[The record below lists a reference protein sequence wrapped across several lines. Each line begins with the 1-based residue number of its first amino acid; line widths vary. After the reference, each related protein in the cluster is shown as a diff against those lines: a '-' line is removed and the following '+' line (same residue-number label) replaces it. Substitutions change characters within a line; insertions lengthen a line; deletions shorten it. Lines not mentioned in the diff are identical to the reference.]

1 MTIFG
6 ERGSYEVIRGY
17 DAEGEGGG
25 GEGMKIVLGILVFV
39 LVVFF
44 IISFAFLSAEEF
56 GENE

>member
-1 MTIFG
+1 
-6 ERGSYEVIRGY
+6 
-17 DAEGEGGG
+17 
-25 GEGMKIVLGILVFV
+25 MKIVLGILVFV